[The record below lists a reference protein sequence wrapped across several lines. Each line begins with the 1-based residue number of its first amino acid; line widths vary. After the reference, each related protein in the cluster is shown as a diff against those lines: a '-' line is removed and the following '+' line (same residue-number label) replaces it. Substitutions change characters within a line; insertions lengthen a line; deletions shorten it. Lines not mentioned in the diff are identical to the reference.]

1 MDKLQSKIENY
12 INKHKDW
19 KTNVLGQCKS
29 WLKEGLKPRAMTR
42 DLDWGVKVPL
52 PNTEGKVLYVW
63 FDAPIG
69 YITATKELM
78 KDDWEKY
85 WKDSDT
91 KLVHF
96 IGKSL
101 GI

>member
-1 MDKLQSKIENY
+1 
-12 INKHKDW
+12 
-19 KTNVLGQCKS
+19 
-29 WLKEGLKPRAMTR
+29 MTR
-42 DLDWGVKVPL
+42 DLDWGIKVPL
-52 PNTEGKVLYVW
+52 PNAKGKVLYVW

-85 WKDSDT
+85 WKHSDT

-96 IGKSL
+96 LSL
-101 GI
+101 IHI